1 MTPKE
6 KADKIVE
13 ILDSMTKEEREM
25 LLVGLFKDKKI
36 SFADAA
42 KMYVLA
48 LEAQENFNKCVMAE
62 AESIIE
68 EDMETRKEEKPNYHV
83 RRSMYFLNHS
93 QRTKIRMDRLN
104 SIFGYDEEKDKEMS
118 SIYRDYKRHL
128 MYL

>member
-6 KADKIVE
+6 KAEKIVE
-13 ILDSMTKEEREM
+13 ILDSMTKEERDM
-25 LLVGLFKDKKI
+25 LLVGLFMNKKI
-36 SFADAA
+36 SFANAA

-48 LEAQENFNKCVMAE
+48 LEAQENFNKDVIAE

-68 EDMETRKEEKPNYHV
+68 EDMETRTEEKPNYHI

-93 QRTKIRMDRLN
+93 QRTKIHMDRLN
-104 SIFGYDEEKDKEMS
+104 NIFGYDEEKDKETS
-118 SIYRDYKRHL
+118 SVYREHKRHL

>member
-13 ILDSMTKEEREM
+13 ILDSMKKEERDM
-25 LLVGLFKDKKI
+25 LLVGLFMGKKI

-48 LEAQENFNKCVMAE
+48 LEAQENFNKDVIAE

-68 EDMETRKEEKPNYHV
+68 EDMEKRTEEKPNYHI

-104 SIFGYDEEKDKEMS
+104 SIFGYDEEKDKETS
-118 SIYRDYKRHL
+118 SVYREHKRHL